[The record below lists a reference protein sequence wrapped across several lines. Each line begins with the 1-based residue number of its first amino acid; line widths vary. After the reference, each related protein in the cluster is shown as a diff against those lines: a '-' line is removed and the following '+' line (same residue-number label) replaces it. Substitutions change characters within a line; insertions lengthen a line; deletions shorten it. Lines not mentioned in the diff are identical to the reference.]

1 MNRTSAKVATGL
13 DRVPEYA
20 RWFKGKRV
28 GIITN
33 HTAYTSDGRYI
44 VDVFLNLPQVQVKAL
59 FGPEHGIRGQMDAGK
74 KIDAAND
81 RLAGIPIY
89 SLYGK
94 HRKPTP
100 EMLKDIDAL
109 VFDIQDIGARFYT
122 YIWTMALS
130 MEAAAE
136 NGKIF
141 IVLDRPNPI
150 NGLTVEGP
158 VLDTAFASFVG
169 LYPIPVRHGMTV
181 GELAR
186 MFNGEGWL
194 KNKRHADLKIIPMRG
209 WRRSMWYDQT
219 GLPFIKP
226 SPNMPDLE
234 TATVYPGLC
243 LLEGTNVSEGRGT
256 QNPFLVF
263 GAPWMDGARL
273 TASLNRL
280 HLPGI
285 TFEPEQFTPVS
296 IPGMASHP
304 KWQNKICRGSRI
316 LVKDRNIFQPFRN
329 GLFILNAIQRLY
341 PDSLRWRPKHFDRL
355 CGTDRIRKALT
366 AGKPINRIVHDWQRK
381 LEKFKTIRKK
391 YLLYR

>member
-1 MNRTSAKVATGL
+1 
-13 DRVPEYA
+13 
-20 RWFKGKRV
+20 
-28 GIITN
+28 
-33 HTAYTSDGRYI
+33 
-44 VDVFLNLPQVQVKAL
+44 
-59 FGPEHGIRGQMDAGK
+59 
-74 KIDAAND
+74 
-81 RLAGIPIY
+81 
-89 SLYGK
+89 
-94 HRKPTP
+94 
-100 EMLKDIDAL
+100 
-109 VFDIQDIGARFYT
+109 
-122 YIWTMALS
+122 
-130 MEAAAE
+130 
-136 NGKIF
+136 
-141 IVLDRPNPI
+141 
-150 NGLTVEGP
+150 
-158 VLDTAFASFVG
+158 
-169 LYPIPVRHGMTV
+169 
-181 GELAR
+181 
-186 MFNGEGWL
+186 FNGEGWL

-316 LVKDRNIFQPFRN
+316 LVKDRNIFQPFRS
-329 GLFILNAIQRLY
+329 GLFILDAIRRLY
-341 PDSLRWRPKHFDRL
+341 PDSLSWRSKHFDRL